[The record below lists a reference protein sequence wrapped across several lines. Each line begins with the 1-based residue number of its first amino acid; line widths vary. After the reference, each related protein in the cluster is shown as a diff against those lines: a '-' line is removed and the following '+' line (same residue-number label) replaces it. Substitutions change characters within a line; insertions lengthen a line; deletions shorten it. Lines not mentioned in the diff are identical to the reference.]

1 MLYLEHKSVLA
12 LDSPPT
18 VLLLI
23 RR

>member
-1 MLYLEHKSVLA
+1 MLYLAHKSVLA